1 GVDVPAKLR
10 EIPVPAVQRILLSVV
25 EGHRRVEA
33 VPGQVAPAEQG
44 IGAPTAAAGVL
55 GEVGVSG
62 GLSPLVVLAQDEVD
76 DAADRIAA
84 VDGGRAVLQHR
95 SEEHTSELQS
105 LRHLVCRLLLEKK
118 KKQKKESLLN

>member
-1 GVDVPAKLR
+1 
-10 EIPVPAVQRILLSVV
+10 ILLSVV

-55 GEVGVSG
+55 GEVGVGG
-62 GLSPLVVLAQDEVD
+62 GLSPLVILAQDEVD

-84 VDGGRAVLQHR
+84 VDGGRAVLQDLDAFDGCDGDVVDVDGDAVGEGPARAHAPAVDQY
-95 SEEHTSELQS
+95 QS
-105 LRHLVCRLLLEKK
+105 PLGTEAT
-118 KKQKKESLLN
+118 QGNA